1 MTAQRYVWVVATI
14 QPSFA
19 WLEFYGDLVFFVP
32 QLQFSCLRADHC
44 LAACAWMAAT
54 DLAIAIAS
62 GSQTPHVGTTAQAFD
77 LEANIAN
84 ELDEAVSPGLS
95 CNHK

>member
-1 MTAQRYVWVVATI
+1 
-14 QPSFA
+14 
-19 WLEFYGDLVFFVP
+19 
-32 QLQFSCLRADHC
+32 
-44 LAACAWMAAT
+44 MAAT